1 MYEGAG
7 ETLISYLVFELLT
20 IKVKMGLHMTPLTAG
35 TVQGLQLCLVKE
47 AEGEALPLSPGE
59 QGQLPGM
66 AGTILLWEQ
75 GLAGP

>member
-1 MYEGAG
+1 
-7 ETLISYLVFELLT
+7 
-20 IKVKMGLHMTPLTAG
+20 MGLHMTPLTAG

>member
-1 MYEGAG
+1 
-7 ETLISYLVFELLT
+7 
-20 IKVKMGLHMTPLTAG
+20 MTPLTAG

-66 AGTILLWEQ
+66 AGTTLLWEQ